1 MSSCQLSE
9 SFRFDDI
16 LQRFMV
22 EFVAHRMSGTGDGD
36 FSAKQAGERPSRAEA
51 LQSVTFSVSIAYQR
65 EPTFRVVLPSGQ
77 QLGYR
82 HCDADYHHPPV
93 SCCYYSLC

>member
-1 MSSCQLSE
+1 MA
-9 SFRFDDI
+9 
-16 LQRFMV
+16 

-36 FSAKQAGERPSRAEA
+36 FSEKQGDKGLGQGGYAVPV
-51 LQSVTFSVSIAYQR
+51 QSVTISASIAYQR
-65 EPTFRVVLPSGQ
+65 EPTFRLVLPSGQ

-93 SCCYYSLC
+93 SCRLLFQF

>member
-1 MSSCQLSE
+1 MSR
-9 SFRFDDI
+9 RFDDI
-16 LQRFMV
+16 LQRFMA

-36 FSAKQAGERPSRAEA
+36 FSEKQGDKG
-51 LQSVTFSVSIAYQR
+51 LGQGVIQSVTISACIAYQR

-82 HCDADYHHPPV
+82 HCDTDYHHPPV
-93 SCCYYSLC
+93 SCCQDLLFQF

>member
-1 MSSCQLSE
+1 
-9 SFRFDDI
+9 
-16 LQRFMV
+16 MV

-36 FSAKQAGERPSRAEA
+36 FSEKQGGEGLPRAEA
-51 LQSVTFSVSIAYQR
+51 LQALTISVSIAYQR

-93 SCCYYSLC
+93 SCCYYYRAIDLKFVSFSPK